1 MLNHLAVLTLLFKG
15 TSMLFSIAIVLIYI
29 PNSVTVLCFL
39 HTPPAF
45 AVFRHF
51 DDGHSDWYEVTPHC
65 RFDLHF
71 SNSDVSCVSPI
82 CFMCLLIICV
92 SSLDK
97 HLFRNSAHFLIGLF
111 FFDIEMH
118 EPFAYFGDLSFASC
132 FICKCFLPFR
142 ELPFC
147 LT

>member
-71 SNSDVSCVSPI
+71 SNNLALLSI
-82 CFMCLLIICV
+82 FFMCLLAI
-92 SSLDK
+92 
-97 HLFRNSAHFLIGLF
+97 
-111 FFDIEMH
+111 
-118 EPFAYFGDLSFASC
+118 
-132 FICKCFLPFR
+132 
-142 ELPFC
+142 
-147 LT
+147 